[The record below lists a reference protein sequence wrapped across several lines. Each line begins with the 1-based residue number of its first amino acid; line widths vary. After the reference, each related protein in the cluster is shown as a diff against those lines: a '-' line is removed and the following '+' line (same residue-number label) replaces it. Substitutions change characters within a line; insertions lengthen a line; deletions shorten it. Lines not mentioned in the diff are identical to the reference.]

1 MCTSFGAHRRI
12 YTKDTPLGATQP
24 SNPGLNSNPRD
35 FRQALRYRNQPEH
48 YKAKDFMIR
57 KGERGLTPME
67 VRDLGLHREYRPHPV
82 RDEPH
87 PAMQQSTSDYKKHR
101 GVSTLPEHLRKA
113 LPKDTPRVVR
123 RYGSPQHLRRQAQ
136 ENYPKYAAE
145 GWAKYN
151 AAVRRNTRL
160 AQKHARRQARASR
173 RAQAPRY

>member
-1 MCTSFGAHRRI
+1 MCVGQFGANRRI
-12 YTKDTPLGATQP
+12 YAKDTPLGAPQP
-24 SNPGLNSNPRD
+24 SHPRALH
-35 FRQALRYRNQPEH
+35 QAARYRKQPEH

-57 KGERGLTPME
+57 KGERGLTGAEYM
-67 VRDLGLHREYRPHPV
+67 DLGLHRKPQLPHPV
-82 RDEPH
+82 
-87 PAMQQSTSDYKKHR
+87 MQQSTSDYKKHR

-123 RYGSPQHLRRQAQ
+123 RYGSAQHLRRQAQ